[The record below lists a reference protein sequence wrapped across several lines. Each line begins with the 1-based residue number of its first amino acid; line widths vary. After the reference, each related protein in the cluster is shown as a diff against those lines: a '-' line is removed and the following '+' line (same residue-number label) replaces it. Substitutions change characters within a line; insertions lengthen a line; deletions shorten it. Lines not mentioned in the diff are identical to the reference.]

1 MKIVFFG
8 HDEIS
13 LTVLEEIRKNDK
25 LLAVVVPAN
34 RSRLQVKSL
43 VDFAK
48 KRKIRFYRPK
58 SPNSKGFVKIIRQLK
73 PDLAIV
79 YNYSKI
85 FKKDIINIFPK
96 GMINFHG
103 ALLPQYQGANVINW
117 VIINGEQES
126 GVTAHFIT
134 EKIDAGPI
142 IDQVK
147 FPIKLV
153 DTVYDVKQK
162 IAKITPKL
170 VAKVLRKIK
179 KGALKIKPQRGTAKY
194 YPPRKPGDGRIDFKK
209 NAEEIYNLARS
220 LVNPW
225 PGAYAFYGRKKI
237 IFERTD
243 FSKNMVNMK
252 PATITHVDKDQVEIA
267 TGKGILILKEMR
279 DQQNKSLK
287 NLFKV
292 GKSFR

>member
-1 MKIVFFG
+1 MKIVFWG

-13 LTVLEEIRKNDK
+13 LAVLEEIRKNDK
-25 LLAVVVPAN
+25 LLSVVVPAN
-34 RSRLQVKSL
+34 RSKLQTDPIIKYARRHKIL
-43 VDFAK
+43 CFQPK
-48 KRKIRFYRPK
+48 NPNTRRFYGKIRK
-58 SPNSKGFVKIIRQLK
+58 LN

-85 FKKDIINIFPK
+85 FKKEIISVFPQ

-117 VIINGEQES
+117 TIINGEKES

-147 FPIKLV
+147 FPIRLV

-170 VAKVLRKIK
+170 VVEVLQRIK
-179 KGALKIKPQRGTAKY
+179 KGALKIRPQRGTAKY
-194 YPPRKPGDGRIDFKK
+194 YPPRKPEDGRIDFKK
-209 NAEEIYNLARS
+209 NAGEIYNLVRA
-220 LVNPW
+220 LVKPW

-252 PATITHVDKDQVEIA
+252 PATITRVDRDQVEIA
-267 TGKGILILKEMR
+267 AGKGVLILKEMR
-279 DQQNKSLK
+279 DQQKKSLK